1 MKVGT
6 HEVMDLH
13 EKLSEDVTMIDHF
26 ALYIDQCNDG
36 ELKNI
41 LQRQQRHMI
50 EGYNAK
56 VNALQGRGVNV
67 TRTPRTFATFAG
79 NVRRGDINVNYG
91 MQQTRPISP
100 RPDASNLNDQIIAS
114 GALSFLKCGAVG
126 SVQAAL
132 ECADSNLRNLMMNSA
147 RDCAE
152 MAYEIFQYMNRR
164 GWYQVPTMPESTLN
178 QMQQSYNQTNAYI

>member
-13 EKLSEDVTMIDHF
+13 EKLSQDVAMIDHF
-26 ALYIDQCNDG
+26 ALYINQCSDG

-41 LQRQQRHMI
+41 LQRQQKHMI
-50 EGYNAK
+50 DGYNTK
-56 VNALQGRGVNV
+56 VSALQGRGVSV
-67 TRTPRTFATFAG
+67 TRTPRTLTTFAG
-79 NVRRGDINVNYG
+79 NVGEGENVNYG
-91 MQQTRPISP
+91 MQQTKPLSP
-100 RPDASNLNDQIIAS
+100 RPEASSLNDQIIAS
-114 GALSFLKCGAVG
+114 GALSFHKCSAV
-126 SVQAAL
+126 SAVQAAL

-147 RDCAE
+147 RDCTE

-178 QMQQSYNQTNAYI
+178 QMQQSYTQTNAYI